1 MIESIVGGIGVIIGV
16 AIGYLLM
23 KTGLKKQSTEIIES
37 AKKEAEAIKKDK
49 ILQAKDHETDKHH
62 QNFCNKKSAPH
73 IPAFGINSN
82 KWPDDA
88 NWCHQGN
95 RHKTCPESGFGNLPC
110 QPAKTHFL
118 NPCAKQ

>member
-49 ILQAKDHETDKHH
+49 MFTDYDQVGTILFVNAHSEKVIE
-62 QNFCNKKSAPH
+62 
-73 IPAFGINSN
+73 
-82 KWPDDA
+82 
-88 NWCHQGN
+88 
-95 RHKTCPESGFGNLPC
+95 
-110 QPAKTHFL
+110 
-118 NPCAKQ
+118 